1 MEVILLEKVVNLG
14 DLGDQVTV
22 KAGFGRNFL
31 IPQQKAVPAT
41 KQNVAEFEVRRAELE
56 RLEKEKLA
64 EAQKRAD
71 KVNALDVTLTAK
83 AGEEGKLFGSITVR
97 DIVDAAAT
105 HGVEIDKSEV
115 MLPDGPIRNLGEFE
129 IDIQLHPEVTA
140 VIRIGVIAEQ
150 P

>member
-22 KAGFGRNFL
+22 KAGFGRNYL

-41 KQNVAEFEVRRAELE
+41 KQNIAEFEVRRAELE

-71 KVNALDVTLTAK
+71 KVNALDVTISAK

-97 DIVDAAAT
+97 DIVEAAEKQ
-105 HGVEIDKSEV
+105 GVEIDKSEV
-115 MLPDGPIRNLGEFE
+115 LLPEGPIRSLGEFE
-129 IDIQLHPEVTA
+129 IDVQLHAEVTA
-140 VIRIGVIAEQ
+140 TIRIGVIAEQ